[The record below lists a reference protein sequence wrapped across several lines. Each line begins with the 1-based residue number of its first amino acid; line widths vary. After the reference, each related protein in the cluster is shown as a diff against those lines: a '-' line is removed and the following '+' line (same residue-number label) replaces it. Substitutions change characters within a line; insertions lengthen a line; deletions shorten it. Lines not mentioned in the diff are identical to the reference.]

1 MKIPDDV
8 LDQAY
13 KKFGAFH
20 SRWLQ
25 NPDHIEKVVSF
36 VVERSID
43 YEAAKKC
50 PSCEGSGKV
59 PEDHQ
64 PGLTE
69 WLGCRDCGASGE
81 FLNDAGVRAVLRQA
95 GVIGDT
101 DE

>member
-36 VVERSID
+36 VVENSID
-43 YEAAKKC
+43 YEALALRL
-50 PSCEGSGKV
+50 EN
-59 PEDHQ
+59 EDFAAGHTIAASSEY
-64 PGLTE
+64 LRLAHEYAAT
-69 WLGCRDCGASGE
+69 LG
-81 FLNDAGVRAVLRQA
+81 
-95 GVIGDT
+95 IGDT